1 MFNKWKRLGKV
12 YFGVYEAPP
21 GSKIIWCTLSFLEK
35 TNLMFVSLKKA
46 WRNNSFFSLFLV
58 EKNENTVRLIK
69 KKKSRIYTGSHTP
82 LWQNGQEVSVLTYFV
97 GCDPL
102 SLFKP
107 LSRFPPAAE
116 MRKGELAGL
125 ADWRSVLDGRD
136 RRQRLLSGK
145 ITHSSPQHKP
155 PPEEVRMYFTH
166 HYALETRR
174 ANQACNL
181 LPLSKP
187 LADKHSAAL
196 ANGVLHFRFQW
207 EFSGGRKNSC

>member
-1 MFNKWKRLGKV
+1 MRILWG
-12 YFGVYEAPP
+12 
-21 GSKIIWCTLSFLEK
+21 
-35 TNLMFVSLKKA
+35 
-46 WRNNSFFSLFLV
+46 
-58 EKNENTVRLIK
+58 
-69 KKKSRIYTGSHTP
+69 SRIYTDGPTP
-82 LWQNGQEVSVLTYFV
+82 LWQSGQEVSVWTYFV
-97 GCDPL
+97 CCDPL

-107 LSRFPPAAE
+107 LRHFPSEAE

-125 ADWRSVLDGRD
+125 TDWRSESKMAVIDANGSSTAKSPTQVLSTC
-136 RRQRLLSGK
+136 Q
-145 ITHSSPQHKP
+145 T

-196 ANGVLHFRFQW
+196 ANGVLYFRFPW
-207 EFSGGRKNSC
+207 EFSGGRKKQLLVHGRTMEFISSFF

>member
-1 MFNKWKRLGKV
+1 MRILWDWL
-12 YFGVYEAPP
+12 
-21 GSKIIWCTLSFLEK
+21 
-35 TNLMFVSLKKA
+35 
-46 WRNNSFFSLFLV
+46 
-58 EKNENTVRLIK
+58 
-69 KKKSRIYTGSHTP
+69 KKKSRIYTESHTP
-82 LWQNGQEVSVLTYFV
+82 LWQNGLEVSVLTYFV

-116 MRKGELAGL
+116 MRKGEFGRFSRLAI
-125 ADWRSVLDGRD
+125 SVGWPWSTPTAPQ
-136 RRQRLLSGK
+136 RQNHPLK
-145 ITHSSPQHKP
+145 SSHKP

-196 ANGVLHFRFQW
+196 ANGVLRFRFQW
-207 EFSGGRKNSC
+207 EFSGGRKNSCQSMRGRFCFFSFLSK